1 MINFSEIFYA
11 FVPWIGFIGFILF
24 CVKMTNWARK
34 RKNTAI
40 AFGLALQMFLPDP
53 RAQKSIESVIE
64 VKQEVKKQQLGES
77 APGNREDETDET
89 VVIRKLD

>member
-1 MINFSEIFYA
+1 MINFSEYLYA
-11 FVPWIGFIGFILF
+11 FVPWLGFIGFVLF
-24 CVKMTNWARK
+24 SVKMTVWARK
-34 RKNTAI
+34 RKTTAI

-77 APGNREDETDET
+77 DPDDRDEHEEDL
-89 VVIRKLD
+89 VLKKLK

>member
-1 MINFSEIFYA
+1 MITINAIFFA
-11 FVPWIGFIGFILF
+11 LLPWLGFIGFILF
-24 CVKMTNWARK
+24 CIKMTSWARK
-34 RKNTAI
+34 RRSTAI

-77 APGNREDETDET
+77 SPDDTEHNQDQF
-89 VVIRKLD
+89 VLKKN